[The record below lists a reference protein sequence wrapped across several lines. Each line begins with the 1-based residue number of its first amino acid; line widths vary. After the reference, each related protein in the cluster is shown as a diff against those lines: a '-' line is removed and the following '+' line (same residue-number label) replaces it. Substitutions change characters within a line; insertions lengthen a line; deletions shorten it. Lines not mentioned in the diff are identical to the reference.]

1 MGSIKHFSRGVA
13 KDKTKEVADIA
24 QDKGEE
30 MKEAGALC
38 MKKPSTILKDTGEK
52 LEVVKEAAEKKLD
65 VAKEAFGGEGG
76 DGSSAKE
83 KMV

>member
-1 MGSIKHFSRGVA
+1 MA

-38 MKKPSTILKDTGEK
+38 MKKKPSTILKDTGEK
-52 LEVVKEAAEKKLD
+52 VEVVKEAAEKELD
-65 VAKEAFGGEGG
+65 VE
-76 DGSSAKE
+76 E
-83 KMV
+83 KMVPVQRRRWFQPPLQL